1 MAIAGEITELLKR
14 VKARDSEAE
23 AELLSR
29 VYPDL
34 KRLASARLR
43 GWESG
48 GMQATELV
56 NEAYLRV
63 FGSDTPVDWQNR
75 AHFFAVIAQQVR
87 NILVD
92 HARKRRKGGHLSVEL
107 DDSVGNMPAPNNG
120 LADIEITA
128 LDEALQR
135 LESIDRRAA
144 RVVLLRYFGGL
155 SLEEVAEVLNLNIST
170 IKRDWTFAKSW
181 LFDQLKPND
190 AKG

>member
-1 MAIAGEITELLKR
+1 MATAGEITELLKR
-14 VKARDSEAE
+14 VRNGDAIAE
-23 AELLSR
+23 SELLNR

-34 KRLASARLR
+34 KRIAASRLR
-43 GWESG
+43 GWKPD

-56 NEAYLRV
+56 NEVYLRV

-107 DDSVGNMPAPNNG
+107 DDSVGNMPAPNG
-120 LADIEITA
+120 PADIEITA

-135 LESIDRRAA
+135 LESIDGRAA

-155 SLEEVAEVLNLNIST
+155 TLDEVAEVLNLNIST

>member
-1 MAIAGEITELLKR
+1 MATAGEITELLKR
-14 VKARDSEAE
+14 VKVGDTEAE
-23 AELLSR
+23 AELLSQ

-34 KRLASARLR
+34 KRLASARLSS
-43 GWESG
+43 WKSG
-48 GMQATELV
+48 GLQATELV

-92 HARKRRKGGHLSVEL
+92 HVRKRRKGGHLSVEL
-107 DDSVGNMPAPNNG
+107 DDSVGNIPSTNG
-120 LADIEITA
+120 PADIEITA
-128 LDEALQR
+128 LDEALLR
-135 LESIDRRAA
+135 LESVDGRAA

-155 SLEEVAEVLNLNIST
+155 SLEEVAEVLGVNIST

-181 LFDQLKPND
+181 LFDQLKSND
-190 AKG
+190 TKG

>member
-1 MAIAGEITELLKR
+1 METAVEITKLLKR
-14 VKARDSEAE
+14 VRAGDESAE
-23 AELLSR
+23 AELLNH
-29 VYPDL
+29 VYPEL
-34 KRLASARLR
+34 KRIATSRLR
-43 GWESG
+43 AWKSG

-56 NEAYLRV
+56 NEVYLRV
-63 FGSDTPVDWQNR
+63 FGSDTSVDWQNR

-87 NILVD
+87 NTLVD
-92 HARKRRKGGHLSVEL
+92 QARKRHKGGHLSVEL
-107 DDSVGNMPAPNNG
+107 DDSVGNMPSPNG
-120 LADIEITA
+120 PADIEITA

-181 LFDQLKPND
+181 LFDQLKPDNT
-190 AKG
+190 K

>member
-1 MAIAGEITELLKR
+1 MATAGEITELLKR
-14 VKARDSEAE
+14 VKVGDTKAE

-29 VYPDL
+29 VYPEL
-34 KRLASARLR
+34 KRLASARLSS
-43 GWESG
+43 WKSG
-48 GMQATELV
+48 GLQATELV

-107 DDSVGNMPAPNNG
+107 DDSVGNIPSPNG
-120 LADIEITA
+120 PADIEVTA

-135 LESIDRRAA
+135 LELIDSRAA

-155 SLEEVAEVLNLNIST
+155 SLEEVAEVLGVNIST
-170 IKRDWTFAKSW
+170 IKRDWMFAKSW
-181 LFDQLKPND
+181 LFDQLKSND
-190 AKG
+190 TKG

>member
-1 MAIAGEITELLKR
+1 MEIAGEVTELLRR
-14 VKARDSEAE
+14 VKTGDAFAE
-23 AELLSR
+23 GELLNL
-29 VYPDL
+29 VYPEL
-34 KRLASARLR
+34 KRIASSRLR
-43 GWESG
+43 SWKSG

-56 NEAYLRV
+56 NEVYLRV

-87 NILVD
+87 NTLVD
-92 HARKRRKGGHLSVEL
+92 QARKRGKGNHVSVAL
-107 DDSVGNMPAPNNG
+107 DDSVSDKPSPNG
-120 LADIEITA
+120 PVDIELTA
-128 LDEALQR
+128 LDEAMHR
-135 LESIDRRAA
+135 LHVIDPRAA

-155 SLEEVAEVLNLNIST
+155 TLEEVAEVLNLNIST